1 LIQAAAGNEPSGSTS
16 AERMVADALRA
27 ELTGDATRR
36 AELLHE
42 AIAAAPDYAPAR
54 WQSGQ
59 VWAGGQWLPVDQAQQ
74 AAAADPKR
82 AEYRRLRAAGGETL
96 DGQLALARWCRK
108 YRLEDEARYHW
119 ASVLARD
126 PNNDEAQRGLG
137 VRRYNGRLM
146 TFAEIDAAKE
156 RSREFRAAAKEFAP
170 QVARWERLL
179 SAGDVNSRDLAL
191 REIRALRDTGAI
203 PALEDVTL
211 DSRLATNAE
220 FERAM
225 QIGLALVEAL
235 DQMPGRSATES
246 LVRHAVFAPVV
257 SVREATIVA
266 LKKRPLHDYVP
277 VLLASLSM
285 PIESSFRVATDSDG
299 SVHYWHSFYRE
310 GPEANSSFEV
320 RKSAMQMDLHG
331 SRYFLIADR
340 GNEMWEVRA
349 GTDPELQ
356 AEMAAVAVK
365 NQSRFGSAA
374 TAVEQQLAQV
384 NRAMDAGNRII
395 IPVLAATTN
404 QKFGNDLRAWW
415 NWWRDYNEY
424 YSDGPT
430 PEYEYRYAETSHR
443 YYREPSFA
451 GRYNS
456 DGSRPTSCFAAG
468 TPVWTKTGERPIET
482 LEIGDLVLAQDVD
495 TGELAYKPVV
505 GRTVR
510 PPSKIL
516 NLSIDG
522 EELQSTLGHPLWV
535 DGVGWRMAKE
545 LADGALLHKMNGPVR
560 LDAIAEA
567 DEVEAYNL
575 IVADFNTYFVG
586 KVGVLVHDN
595 SPREPTSAKVPGL
608 VVE

>member
-1 LIQAAAGNEPSGSTS
+1 
-16 AERMVADALRA
+16 MVADALRA

-96 DGQLALARWCRK
+96 DGQLELARWCRK
-108 YRLEDEARYHW
+108 NRLDDEARFHW
-119 ASVLARD
+119 ATVLARD
-126 PNNDEAQRGLG
+126 PSNDEAQRRLG
-137 VRRYNGRLM
+137 VRWYNGRLL
-146 TFAEIDAAKE
+146 TFAEIEAAKE

-211 DSRLATNAE
+211 DSRLANNAE

-225 QIGLALVEAL
+225 QMGLALVEAL

-299 SVHYWHSFYRE
+299 SVHYWHSLYRE
-310 GPEANSSFEV
+310 GPVANWSVES
-320 RKSAMQMDLHG
+320 RRSAMQMDLQG
-331 SRYFLIADR
+331 TRYFRIPER
-340 GNEMWEVRA
+340 GNEILAVTA
-349 GTDPELQ
+349 GRDP
-356 AEMAAVAVK
+356 AVK
-365 NQSRFGSAA
+365 EKISNVAAQNQSRFNSAA
-374 TAVEQQLAQV
+374 IAANQQVIQI
-384 NRAMDAGNRII
+384 NRATDATNRII
-395 IPVLAATTN
+395 VPVLAATTGE
-404 QKFGNDLRAWW
+404 KMGVDPRAWW
-415 NWWRDYNEY
+415 EWWTRYNEY
-424 YSDGPT
+424 NSEGEP
-430 PEYEYRYAETSHR
+430 PEYEYRYAETTLR
-443 YYREPSFA
+443 YYRPPEYPKLY
-451 GRYNS
+451 GRGRPNS
-456 DGSRPTSCFAAG
+456 HYSTSCFAAG
-468 TPVWTKTGERPIET
+468 TLVWTDTGERAIET

-567 DEVEAYNL
+567 DQVEAYNL